1 MFYGGDCFPAK
12 RFIKTVL
19 MIYLDRRLSYKLNKS
34 HDEFGCSINYRVLIL
49 SYIKGT
55 L

>member
-1 MFYGGDCFPAK
+1 MFYGGDCFLAK

-34 HDEFGCSINYRVLIL
+34 HDEFWVPINYRVLSL
-49 SYIKGT
+49 TYIKGT

>member
-1 MFYGGDCFPAK
+1 MFYGGDCFLAK
-12 RFIKTVL
+12 TASTVL